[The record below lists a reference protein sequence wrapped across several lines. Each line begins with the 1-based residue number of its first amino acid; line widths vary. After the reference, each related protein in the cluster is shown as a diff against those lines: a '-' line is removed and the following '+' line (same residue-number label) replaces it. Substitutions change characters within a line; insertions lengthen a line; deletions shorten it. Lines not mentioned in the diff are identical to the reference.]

1 MRPLWFVLPLL
12 LTLAACD
19 DPDAPAP
26 PSGEAPVAEPPA
38 TQAREGLAGIWRPQ
52 GDSDLNALVLED
64 EGQLYLVGDGERRG
78 LRWEKNGD
86 GAVTLHYLGGGDTVT
101 EDGLQATLDNPALT
115 LEGDSP
121 FAGEYRRDPAGIGTL
136 EGRVTLPED
145 GAVPDKGV
153 LVLTLR
159 DLSAADGDQDDQ
171 LARRLT
177 RLSLEGD
184 LAMPFRLYFD
194 QTRVDGAH
202 RYALDA
208 RVIADGG
215 TLFALP
221 APRRVLNADGDRQ
234 GVTLPLSPT
243 SANAGLVNTYWRLVR
258 VGDRAAPPPAD
269 QAAQAHLVLHRDGG
283 RLKGATGCNRL
294 QGQYQTEGNGLTL
307 SNLTRTE
314 KACTG
319 DNVADDFVAALENT
333 RRYRVQGQ
341 QLTLLDDQD
350 QPLAVLRAEY
360 LY

>member
-1 MRPLWFVLPLL
+1 M
-12 LTLAACD
+12 
-19 DPDAPAP
+19 
-26 PSGEAPVAEPPA
+26 
-38 TQAREGLAGIWRPQ
+38 
-52 GDSDLNALVLED
+52 
-64 EGQLYLVGDGERRG
+64 
-78 LRWEKNGD
+78 
-86 GAVTLHYLGGGDTVT
+86 
-101 EDGLQATLDNPALT
+101 
-115 LEGDSP
+115 
-121 FAGEYRRDPAGIGTL
+121 
-136 EGRVTLPED
+136 
-145 GAVPDKGV
+145 PDKGV

-159 DLSAADGDQDDQ
+159 DLSAADGDQDGQ

-319 DNVADDFVAALENT
+319 DNVADDFVAALEKPAATGYRASSSPCWTTRTSHWRCCGRNT
-333 RRYRVQGQ
+333 CTDPARRRPMRVHYLSHVPFEKLGTLAEWFDAHGHPVNASRLYQGDP
-341 QLTLLDDQD
+341 LPAPEDLDALVVMGGPMGADD
-350 QPLAVLRAEY
+350 EARYPGWPTRSG
-360 LY
+360 